1 MISVIYDLL
10 EKLQKIYTGSS
21 YNMYNHNLFGRS
33 FSLIFAEI
41 GLIKELLIVI
51 HKASKRL
58 FLKIVLFF
66 KSFRIFSY
74 ALLRTKKTRF
84 N

>member
-1 MISVIYDLL
+1 MELKACICSLNYSMYFFKNYACLL
-10 EKLQKIYTGSS
+10 LKY
-21 YNMYNHNLFGRS
+21 YYRS

-51 HKASKRL
+51 QKPSKRL

-66 KSFRIFSY
+66 KSFRFF
-74 ALLRTKKTRF
+74 LVMLF
-84 N
+84 LG